1 MGFSLTVDRDLE
13 IKVDARINITA
24 VPAATKLQAKLS
36 ATHDGITVTHTGAT
50 KMAYTLPSDKQ
61 VRLQIQYVDAN
72 NNPAVVDGLVS
83 WESSDEEIAAVEVL
97 EATPQDETIPEGGVV
112 MLVPGTKVGNAQV
125 SAKADADLGEGM
137 RELVTLLDITVVG
150 GEAVAGTITPVGEP
164 EDKP

>member
-1 MGFSLTVDRDLE
+1 
-13 IKVDARINITA
+13 
-24 VPAATKLQAKLS
+24 
-36 ATHDGITVTHTGAT
+36 
-50 KMAYTLPSDKQ
+50 MAYTLPSDKQ